1 MIVKRIWLVAGA
13 ALLGAA
19 VVEELMKPAEERT
32 WQGRALGLVPYDLR
46 AATPEGFREAMD
58 RPEDAH
64 LVLGVRF
71 DLRRIAGLAGRA
83 LR

>member
-1 MIVKRIWLVAGA
+1 VIVRRVWLVAGA

-19 VVEELMKPAEERT
+19 VVEELMKPAEQRT

-46 AATPEGFREAMD
+46 VATPEGFREAMEQ
-58 RPEDAH
+58 PEEAH

-71 DLRRIAGLAGRA
+71 DLRRVAGLAGRA